1 MNSKYIGYDM
11 ERRKMKEVFVKY
23 LHLCTTLI
31 WFILQTALLCCSSY
45 QCSPAPGELDGTSSP
60 DVPYICFC
68 LCFFTDALGS
78 GVELNEDNPDSPDG
92 FFLPFSVLC
101 LLFFSSSPP
110 PVDQGQ

>member
-1 MNSKYIGYDM
+1 
-11 ERRKMKEVFVKY
+11 MKEVFVKY

-68 LCFFTDALGS
+68 LCFFTDVLGS

-92 FFLPFSVLC
+92 FCLPFSVLC
-101 LLFFSSSPP
+101 LLFSPPP